1 MSITFKLR
9 VKAKACLKKILY
21 RKSTM
26 IAPTL
31 IGLMGMLR
39 ASIIANPH
47 LAATTGLLVASE
59 IMPFF
64 PQLKGNGL
72 VHSVTDFVSTHKK
85 QIAELEQL
93 SQVDIDCDGTIGES
107 KSESADASKEDD
119 SKTAVSNMVVYSGF
133 LHGLRFKV
141 TVEVS

>member
-1 MSITFKLR
+1 
-9 VKAKACLKKILY
+9 
-21 RKSTM
+21 M

-31 IGLMGMLR
+31 IGLVGILR

-47 LAATTGLLVASE
+47 LAATTGLFVASE

-72 VHSVTDFVSTHKK
+72 VHSVTDFVSTHKE
-85 QIAELEQL
+85 QIEKLEKL

-107 KSESADASKEDD
+107 KAPESADALKEED

-141 TVEVS
+141 TVTVS